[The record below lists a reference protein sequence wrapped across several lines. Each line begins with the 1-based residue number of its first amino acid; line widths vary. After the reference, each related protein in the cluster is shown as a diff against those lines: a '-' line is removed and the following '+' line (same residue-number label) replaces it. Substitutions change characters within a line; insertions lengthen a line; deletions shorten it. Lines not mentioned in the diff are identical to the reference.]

1 MVTEQFV
8 QRRKG
13 RCMAQLL
20 EEFERELE
28 PLLPAE
34 AVQNFKALV
43 RRKLNVLASD
53 IVEAIGDTREGL
65 LRNGSAEALKQQ
77 LHPDGP

>member
-8 QRRKG
+8 QQRKG

-20 EEFERELE
+20 EEFERDIE
-28 PLLPAE
+28 PLLPSE
-34 AVQNFKALV
+34 VVESFKALV

-53 IVEAIGDTREGL
+53 IVEKAEDERRGLMQNGIGQAVRDH
-65 LRNGSAEALKQQ
+65 
-77 LHPDGP
+77 LHADGP